1 MEDLADQIR
10 EDYLISVKKAI
21 VDFVL
26 KDHRELSVTGLDEE
40 AKSSIYPPKDPH
52 FTAVFKSSKAFCE
65 ENLHPYNKTLLQD
78 LLKMWHTQV
87 GFFID
92 DSDLVS
98 DWLSN
103 WSRAPSSHHQ

>member
-26 KDHRELSVTGLDEE
+26 KDHRELSVTGLDDE
-40 AKSSIYPPKDPH
+40 AKSSVYPPKVPH

-87 GFFID
+87 DFQID
-92 DSDLVS
+92 G
-98 DWLSN
+98 
-103 WSRAPSSHHQ
+103 SRALKDFVILASSSI